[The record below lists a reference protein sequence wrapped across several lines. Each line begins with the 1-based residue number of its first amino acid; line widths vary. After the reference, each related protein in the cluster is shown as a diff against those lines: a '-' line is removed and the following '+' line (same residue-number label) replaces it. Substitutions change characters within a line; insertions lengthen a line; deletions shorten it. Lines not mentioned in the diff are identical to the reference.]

1 MCTENDIETTV
12 IKYIFNFLFEFFL
25 PLDKIQIWLISHIH
39 QTKYLL
45 SHTLHSH
52 YTLGNWIFFSISGF
66 TKLNIDKKYNFIW
79 YYLLIVNIFRTID
92 EMESSHSS
100 LVSGLVFLKIQT
112 LLLRVRFYVFL
123 WNPQSWQAAYK
134 CKFLYPGFPT
144 QHGHY
149 ANFIITILQWLFR
162 KPLWI

>member
-12 IKYIFNFLFEFFL
+12 IKLIFNFCLKFFL

-52 YTLGNWIFFSISGF
+52 YTLGKWKFINKSDF
-66 TKLNIDKKYNFIW
+66 TKLNINKVSFHMI
-79 YYLLIVNIFRTID
+79 LLILTTFRTID
-92 EMESSHSS
+92 EMESSHIS
-100 LVSGLVFLKIQT
+100 LVWCFFKIQT

>member
-52 YTLGNWIFFSISGF
+52 YTLGKWIFFCISGF

-144 QHGHY
+144 QHGNPAQY
-149 ANFIITILQWLFR
+149 G
-162 KPLWI
+162 